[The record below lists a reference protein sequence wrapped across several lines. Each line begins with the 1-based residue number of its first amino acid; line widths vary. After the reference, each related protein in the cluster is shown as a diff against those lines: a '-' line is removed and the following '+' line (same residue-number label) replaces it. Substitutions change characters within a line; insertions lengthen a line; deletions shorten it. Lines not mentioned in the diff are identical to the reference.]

1 MKNRIIPFG
10 YQMKN
15 GNMELNPHERVAIEM
30 VYRLR
35 IAGKTYADIA
45 RMLAAS
51 GIKYNGDA
59 GWDKHKVKRILENR
73 RYMGAGRYPAIVS
86 RETFEE
92 AGKVLEKVRQRIFN
106 PCPAEIQKLK
116 PYMLCGECG
125 NNLLRSSIKQA
136 ALNPYRWKCDGC
148 GSTIVIQDDEL
159 LKAIQGLIKKE
170 SNILRESLQDEC
182 GGSFDLL
189 NDPKIT
195 LLENEI
201 DRKNQQP
208 DTPESEMLILFQKW
222 MDEIYEA
229 AKDEHLDHTDR
240 MRELMYKYDL
250 EKYQM
255 ELVETVVKSVTLS
268 IPCSVSLTFING
280 DAVSEDDNGRK
291 GESLDI
297 TG

>member
-15 GNMELNPHERVAIEM
+15 GNMELNPHERGAVEM

-73 RYMGAGRYPAIVS
+73 RYMGVGRYPAIVS
-86 RETFEE
+86 REIFEE
-92 AGKVLEKVRQRIFN
+92 AGKVLEKVHQRIIN

-136 ALNPYRWKCDGC
+136 ALHPHRWKCDGC

-170 SNILRESLQDEC
+170 SNILRESPQDEC

-201 DRKNQQP
+201 DRKCRQP
-208 DTPESEMLILFQKW
+208 DTPESEMLTLFQKW
-222 MDEIYEA
+222 MDRIYEA
-229 AKDEHLDHTDR
+229 AKDEYLDHTGR
-240 MRELMYKYDL
+240 MRELMDKYDL

-255 ELVETVVKSVTLS
+255 ELVETVVESVTLS
-268 IPCSVSLTFING
+268 IPRSVSLTFING
-280 DAVSEDDNGRK
+280 DAVSEYDNGRK